1 MKGWGRWVPVGAMG
15 VFAAL
20 FLALGR
26 EVSLSELLAW
36 TPEGLW
42 FGAALAVL
50 SLWLGCRMWRR
61 TPEG

>member
-1 MKGWGRWVPVGAMG
+1 MKNGVRWVPVGAMG

-36 TPEGLW
+36 TPESLW

>member
-1 MKGWGRWVPVGAMG
+1 MKGWGRWVPVGAIG

-26 EVSLSELLAW
+26 ELSLSELLAW
-36 TPEGLW
+36 TPESLW

-50 SLWLGCRMWRR
+50 SLWLGYRMWRR
-61 TPEG
+61 TPGG